1 MHTITASTPC
11 AQPPVWA
18 FMQRRL
24 FDAMREAA
32 QCYLDKYTRDDG
44 ALIWGDV
51 WTNGRDGADDLYEAF
66 VNWPLLYLLG
76 GDDWFLHTAQCEWD
90 AITRQLTALGPVL
103 NEYERGYDQFH
114 QSEHYTYFYFLCL
127 ADPTNTKNLERARR
141 FADLYVR
148 AKHRQQ
154 AHQDTDTEPGALPL
168 PEPNYDPAHKLI
180 RAPHNGSGGPRWGF
194 FDHEDHAWS
203 YSPWMQPYGLPFD
216 DVPGVITL
224 EDLKDLTLAR
234 RMGAALQERY
244 GKGDVAANLGVVSLV
259 ANAWLLTGEARYRD
273 WIVEY
278 VGAWLERARANGG
291 LVPDNVGLSGQVG
304 EYLEGKWFGGLYGWQ
319 WPHGYY
325 NLGMATTVAAA
336 AAYLVSGDAAYLD
349 LPRTALDCVWSQR
362 KRVSV
367 SEVLATSLG
376 HHWTGQTTASGE
388 ADMLVVPYRH
398 GDGGWF
404 DFQPLSPIFPAALW
418 NLTHSDDDLERMA
431 RLRAEETYDWRAV
444 INFRGKE
451 DAGHEQPWWAFL
463 AGDNPGY
470 PEAILQVAL
479 AQVARRVALIE
490 ADQADLTKVNIHHW
504 QQLNPVTCEAL
515 VQLTLGAP
523 QPIYN
528 GGLLIA
534 PLRYFDAARG
544 RPGLPPDV
552 AALVEKV
559 EASRLV
565 VRLINLSMVETR
577 EVILQ
582 AGTFGE
588 HRWDEVAFVSRI
600 SEYPGA
606 QTAYAAPPLMTNEN
620 EINVHIDASQFKVVL
635 PPLHDIRL
643 DLTMTRYANPPAYQ
657 SAL

>member
-1 MHTITASTPC
+1 MHTIIATTPC
-11 AQPPVWA
+11 TKLPAWA
-18 FMQRRL
+18 FIQRRL
-24 FDAMREAA
+24 FDAMRAAA
-32 QCYLDKYTRDDG
+32 QVYLAKYTRDDG

-76 GDDWFLHTAQCEWD
+76 GDDWFLETAQREWD
-90 AITRQLTALGPVL
+90 AITRQLMALGPVL
-103 NEYERGYDQFH
+103 DEYERGYDQFH
-114 QSEHYTYFYFLCL
+114 QSEHYTYLYFLCL
-127 ADPTNTKNLERARR
+127 ADPQNAKHIARAQR
-141 FADLYVR
+141 FADLYVG
-148 AKHRQQ
+148 
-154 AHQDTDTEPGALPL
+154 GA
-168 PEPNYDPAHKLI
+168 NYDPAHKLI
-180 RAPHNGSGGPRWGF
+180 CAPHNGSGGPRWGF
-194 FDHEDHAWS
+194 FDSDDHTWS
-203 YSPWMQPYGLPFD
+203 YAPWMQPYGLPFD
-216 DVPGVITL
+216 DVPGVTTL
-224 EDLKDLTLAR
+224 NDLKDLALAR

-244 GKGDVAANLGVVSLV
+244 GKGDVAANLGVVSLI
-259 ANAWLLTGEARYRD
+259 ANTWLLTGEARYRE

-291 LVPDNVGLSGQVG
+291 LVPDSVGLSGSAG
-304 EYLEGKWFGGLYGWQ
+304 EYLGGKWYGGLYGWQ

-336 AAYLVSGDAAYLD
+336 AAYLVSGDASYLD
-349 LPRTALDCVWSQR
+349 LPRNTMDHVWLLR
-362 KRVSV
+362 KRVPADDV
-367 SEVLATSLG
+367 KATSLG
-376 HHWTGQTTASGE
+376 HHWTGQLTASDY
-388 ADMLVVPYRH
+388 ADAHAEMLVVPYRH

-431 RLRAEETYDWRAV
+431 QLRAEETYDWRAV

-479 AQVARRVALIE
+479 AQVARRMAMIE
-490 ADQADLTKVNIHHW
+490 ADQADLRKVNIHHW

-552 AALVEKV
+552 AALVERV

-565 VRLINLSMVETR
+565 VRLINLSVTEAR
-577 EVILQ
+577 EVIVQ

-588 HRWDEVAFVSRI
+588 HRWEQVAFASRI

-606 QTAYAAPPLMTNEN
+606 QTAYAAPPLMTNEVN
-620 EINVHIDASQFKVVL
+620 ARIEASQFKVVL

-643 DLTMTRYANPPAYQ
+643 DLSMTRYANPPTYQ
-657 SAL
+657 SAM